1 MKYLIEYVNYELS
14 YEYLYEAKNFTGG
27 AIMIKLEMP
36 KWHLITDV
44 IKEEDIYK
52 NMNIGTIID
61 GVQTIPHVTLLYPVN
76 KSVRFEEIKY
86 VLDKLFA
93 DMDLMEMDK
102 VINLST
108 DRIDF
113 FALNNYDVLTIRVND
128 NPILTKISEVLKS
141 KIRNYTKLKE
151 FHPHITIAYLKKGT
165 ADKYCQP
172 YVNKIDRVDTITY
185 EVNKTI
191 FKYSI

>member
-1 MKYLIEYVNYELS
+1 MKYLIEFVNYELS
-14 YEYLYEAKNFTGG
+14 YEYLFEAKNFTGG
-27 AIMIKLEMP
+27 AIMIKLDMP
-36 KWHLITDV
+36 KWHLITDE

-52 NMNIGTIID
+52 NMNIGTIIE

-86 VLDKLFA
+86 VLDELFES
-93 DMDLMEMDK
+93 MEDK

-113 FALNNYDVLTIRVND
+113 FALNNYDVLTIRVDD
-128 NPILTKISEVLKS
+128 NPILTKISEALKF